1 LNRRLSTPAAAK
13 QTKVWVVDEAAVNQQ
28 FAGLGSLPISA
39 AQPCGQS
46 ARYESE
52 FEQLEAELAKQESLT
67 PSAVDWGRV
76 VELSSTILQS
86 KSKDMLVA
94 AYLCRGLMETQR
106 YAGLATGLKV
116 LRDMTLTHWD
126 GLFPELKRMRARAT
140 AISWLAEKTGKQVRD
155 TRPKGAEK
163 AAVEQSLAF
172 LKELD
177 SCLVDKMGQDAPAL
191 TDLNRP
197 LKDHLQSLDTPA
209 PAAKPA
215 ASAAAPRPA
224 AAPAAEIAEVTNDA
238 DAKKVLRQMQELARK
253 VSKYWLAK
261 DVADMRAYR
270 LNRLTGWMTVE
281 AAPTHANGLTQIPAP
296 APERLKQFETQRQA
310 GQIEALLP
318 ELEATLAKAPYW
330 LDGQRLAADALGALG
345 ERGVAARKTVLR
357 ELAHFLATVPGL
369 TELKFVGDKP
379 FADEATQEFIE
390 EHATAGEAPAG
401 GAKRAKKGKDAAP
414 WDEAFNN
421 ARAAATSGNLD
432 AAIKQLDDGYAATAN
447 VHDQFMWRL
456 ALAQLLVQ
464 TGHTN
469 VAAPILEALAARA
482 EEFRLREWEPETAV
496 RVYKLLLSAYDKSAG
511 KSKNAPDTA
520 ARTAQAFSALSS
532 LDPILAL
539 NVKL

>member
-1 LNRRLSTPAAAK
+1 
-13 QTKVWVVDEAAVNQQ
+13 VDEAAVNQQ
-28 FAGLGSLPISA
+28 FAGLGSSPVSD

-46 ARYESE
+46 ARYEPE

-67 PSAVDWGRV
+67 PTAVDWGRV
-76 VELSSTILQS
+76 VELSSIILQS
-86 KSKDMLVA
+86 KSKDLLVA

-106 YAGLATGLKV
+106 YAGLAVGLKV
-116 LRDMTLTHWD
+116 LRDMALTHWD

-155 TRPKGAEK
+155 TRPKAAEK
-163 AAVEQSLAF
+163 TSLEQALAS

-215 ASAAAPRPA
+215 AAAPRPA
-224 AAPAAEIAEVTNDA
+224 AAPAAEIAEVANDA
-238 DAKKVLRQMQELARK
+238 DAKKALRQMQELARK

-261 DVADMRAYR
+261 DVADARAYR

-281 AAPTHANGLTQIPAP
+281 AAPAHNNGLTQIPAP

-318 ELEATLAKAPYW
+318 ELEAQLAKAPYW
-330 LDGQRLAADALGALG
+330 LDGQRLAADALGTLG
-345 ERGVAARKTVLR
+345 ERGAAARKTVLR

-379 FADEATQEFIE
+379 FADEATQDFIE
-390 EHATAGEAPAG
+390 EHAGAGEAPAG
-401 GAKRAKKGKDAAP
+401 GSKRAKKDAAP

-432 AAIKQLDDGYAATAN
+432 AAIKQLDEGHAGTAN
-447 VHDQFMWRL
+447 AHDQFMWRL

-464 TGHTN
+464 TGHAN
-469 VAAPILEALAARA
+469 VAAPILEALVARV
-482 EEFRLREWEPETAV
+482 EEFRLREWEPDTAV
-496 RVYKLLLSAYDKSAG
+496 RVYKLLLSAYDKATG
-511 KSKNAPDTA
+511 KSKNAQDTA
-520 ARTAQAFSALSS
+520 ARSAQAFSALSS

>member
-1 LNRRLSTPAAAK
+1 
-13 QTKVWVVDEAAVNQQ
+13 
-28 FAGLGSLPISA
+28 
-39 AQPCGQS
+39 
-46 ARYESE
+46 
-52 FEQLEAELAKQESLT
+52 
-67 PSAVDWGRV
+67 
-76 VELSSTILQS
+76 
-86 KSKDMLVA
+86 
-94 AYLCRGLMETQR
+94 METQR

-116 LRDMTLTHWD
+116 LRDMALTHWD

-155 TRPKGAEK
+155 TRPKAAEK
-163 AAVEQSLAF
+163 AALEQAAAF

-177 SCLVDKMGQDAPAL
+177 SCLVDKMGQDAPGL
-191 TDLNRP
+191 TDLSRP

-215 ASAAAPRPA
+215 AAAAPRPA
-224 AAPAAEIAEVTNDA
+224 AAPAAEIAEVANDA
-238 DAKKVLRQMQELARK
+238 DAKKALRQMQELARK

-261 DVADMRAYR
+261 DVADPRAYR

-281 AAPTHANGLTQIPAP
+281 AAPTHASGLTQIPAP

-318 ELEATLAKAPYW
+318 ELEAQLAKAPYW
-330 LDGQRLAADALGALG
+330 LDGQRLAADALGTLG
-345 ERGVAARKTVLR
+345 ERGAAARKTVLR

-379 FADEATQEFIE
+379 FADEATQDFIE
-390 EHATAGEAPAG
+390 EHATVGEAPAG
-401 GAKRAKKGKDAAP
+401 GSKRTKKGKDAAP
-414 WDEAFNN
+414 WDEAYNN

-432 AAIKQLDDGYAATAN
+432 AAIKQLDEGHAATAN
-447 VHDQFMWRL
+447 AHDQFMWRL

-464 TGHTN
+464 SGHAN
-469 VAAPILEALAARA
+469 VAAPILEALVARI
-482 EEFRLREWEPETAV
+482 EEFRLREWEPDTAV
-496 RVYKLLLSAYDKSAG
+496 RVYKLLLSAYEKTTG
-511 KSKNAPDTA
+511 KSKNAQDTA
-520 ARTAQAFSALSS
+520 ARSAQAFSALSS